1 MEIKTREMEI
11 KTRDEDV
18 IGVLLGGFESKER
31 CNFLNTEWDVFAFDF
46 DGNYHTFFLSQYKYK
61 LNLRSFIG

>member
-1 MEIKTREMEI
+1 MEI

-31 CNFLNTEWDVFAFDF
+31 CNFLNTEWDVIGFDF
-46 DGNYHTFFLSQYKYK
+46 DGNYHTFFLTQYKYK
-61 LNLRSFIG
+61 LNLRSFLI